1 MRASNTRQH
10 GAMRHWVMIRPDP
23 AGRFTANVAGL
34 PEVCATA
41 ATREEALD
49 RVHDILRNLLAS
61 GQLVSIEVQPP
72 QPILAWIGKIDTNDP
87 EELAYL
93 AELARDRQEDLDN
106 TLRELD
112 QECSSSSSTPTT

>member
-1 MRASNTRQH
+1 MLAARTHQNGIT
-10 GAMRHWVMIRPDP
+10 RHWVMIRPDT

-49 RVHDILRNLLAS
+49 RVHDILRSLLAS

-72 QPILAWIGKIDTNDP
+72 QPILAWIGQIDTKDP

-93 AELARDRQEDLDN
+93 AALARDRQEDLDN

-112 QECSSSSSTPTT
+112 QECSNTSSTPTT